1 MELGKPLGVG
11 KLFALDYAT
20 SSSQEIKIREH

>member
-11 KLFALDYAT
+11 KQFALDYAT
-20 SSSQEIKIREH
+20 GGSQEIRIREH